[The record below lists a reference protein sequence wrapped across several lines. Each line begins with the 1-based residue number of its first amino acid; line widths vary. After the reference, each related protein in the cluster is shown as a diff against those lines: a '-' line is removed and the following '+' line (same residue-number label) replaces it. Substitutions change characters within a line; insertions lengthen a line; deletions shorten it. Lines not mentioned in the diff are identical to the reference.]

1 MKQNMV
7 RALAALCALLLLCSP
22 LCGFAEETTGAIASV
37 RDLDGKAIG
46 VMTGSTMDQ
55 YTDLFIQN
63 AQKEYYN
70 AFSDIMR
77 MTVFP
82 ARTQKSARSSTA

>member
-7 RALAALCALLLLCSP
+7 RVLAALCALLLLCSP

-70 AFSDIMR
+70 AFSDMALAVEQGRIAA
-77 MTVFP
+77 F
-82 ARTQKSARSSTA
+82 